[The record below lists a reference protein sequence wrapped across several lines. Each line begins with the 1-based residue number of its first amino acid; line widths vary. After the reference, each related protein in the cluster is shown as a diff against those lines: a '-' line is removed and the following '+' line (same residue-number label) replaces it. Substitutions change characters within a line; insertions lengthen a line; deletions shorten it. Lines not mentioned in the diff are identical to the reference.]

1 MTESELENFKKK
13 LSESITFPSVY
24 MFKFIVDADNRKIAI
39 LESLFG
45 EDADIHTKQSG
56 NGRYISITAKEVM
69 MNVDEVMDVYRKALE
84 VKGVIFL

>member
-1 MTESELENFKKK
+1 MTESELESFKKK
-13 LSESITFPSVY
+13 LSETMTFPSVY

-45 EDADIHTKQSG
+45 EDAEIHTKESG

-69 MNVDEVMDVYRKALE
+69 MTVDEIMEVYRKAME

>member
-1 MTESELENFKKK
+1 MTESELESFKKK
-13 LSESITFPSVY
+13 LSETMTFPSVY
-24 MFKFIVDADNRKIAI
+24 MFKFIVDADNRKIAL

-45 EDADIHTKQSG
+45 EDAEIHTKESG

-69 MNVDEVMDVYRKALE
+69 MTVDEIMDVYKKALE